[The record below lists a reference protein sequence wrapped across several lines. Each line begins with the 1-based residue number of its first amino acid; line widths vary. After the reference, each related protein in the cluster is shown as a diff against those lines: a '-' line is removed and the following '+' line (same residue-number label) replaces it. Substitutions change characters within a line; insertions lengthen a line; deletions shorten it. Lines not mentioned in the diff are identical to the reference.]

1 MNTTQPITIRVWI
14 KIAMIATTTR
24 EPIVMNNY
32 MKNQND
38 SILLTLYYTMLHTKE
53 DIHQYT
59 SQSKDK

>member
-1 MNTTQPITIRVWI
+1 
-14 KIAMIATTTR
+14 MIATTTR